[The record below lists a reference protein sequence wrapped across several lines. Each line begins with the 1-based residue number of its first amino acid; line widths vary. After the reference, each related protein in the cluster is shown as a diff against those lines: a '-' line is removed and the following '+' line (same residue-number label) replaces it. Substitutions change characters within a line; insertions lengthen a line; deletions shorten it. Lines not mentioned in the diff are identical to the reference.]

1 MKAVFVFIVLILIPW
16 CHTKGQAE
24 RNCSIINLE
33 PSSVYLIDSIFIDTL
48 YISYVFD
55 NKRIGLKL
63 KKFRYG
69 VASTEYLSDPISIN
83 QLIRNDDYYVLTNQL
98 YMTSILFPVFLKH
111 YKKSTSQEDSCK
123 LEFYYR
129 IHEMRKTYTGLHFQE
144 LNKNQYLLNHYY
156 FVFLIR
162 ADKLFISHS
171 ENDGYNGFK
180 KISNTY
186 LKVLLPITDL

>member
-1 MKAVFVFIVLILIPW
+1 MKVVFAFIVLILTPW
-16 CHTKGQAE
+16 CNTKGQTE
-24 RNCSIINLE
+24 RICSNFILE

-48 YISYVFD
+48 YTSYVFD
-55 NKRIGLKL
+55 NKRIVLKL

-69 VASTEYLSDPISIN
+69 VASTECITNPISIN
-83 QLIRNDDYYVLTNQL
+83 QLIRNDDYYVLANQL

-111 YKKSTSQEDSCK
+111 YKKCTSQEDSCK
-123 LEFYYR
+123 LDFYYR
-129 IHEMRKTYTGLHFQE
+129 IHEMRNTNAVLRYQDV
-144 LNKNQYLLNHYY
+144 NKNQYFLNHYY
-156 FVFLIR
+156 YVFLIK

-171 ENDGYNGFK
+171 ENDGYNGLK